1 MNIALLSLVVVL
13 AQTAAALPGGL
24 DGQKQNRIAELNLPE
39 FDRTSVSFVECSKKT
54 EKVVLGY
61 GELAMFESPN
71 FPENYPSKTTCNWLF
86 KSEEDITIVCDVF
99 ELQNGKKG
107 KCQDKLTI
115 GSTEYCGK
123 QDDIYYEG
131 TTSEKVRFRSN
142 KKNNYSGFNCYAF
155 GASFLYAT
163 TIAA

>member
-71 FPENYPSKTTCNWLF
+71 YPENYPSKTTCNWLF
-86 KSEEDITIVCDVF
+86 KSEEDITIALASMYFPSTLVMATWYFLCD
-99 ELQNGKKG
+99 
-107 KCQDKLTI
+107 
-115 GSTEYCGK
+115 GSHWSISRPC
-123 QDDIYYEG
+123 
-131 TTSEKVRFRSN
+131 
-142 KKNNYSGFNCYAF
+142 
-155 GASFLYAT
+155 
-163 TIAA
+163 